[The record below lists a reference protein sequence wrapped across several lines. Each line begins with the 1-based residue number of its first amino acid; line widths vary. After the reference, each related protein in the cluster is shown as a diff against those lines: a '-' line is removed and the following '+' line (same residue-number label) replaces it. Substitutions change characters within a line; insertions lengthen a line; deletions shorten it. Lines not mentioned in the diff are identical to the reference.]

1 MREKI
6 LTNDG
11 SFSLYDTLLNESYHS
26 KNGAF
31 SESIHVYINNGLKYW
46 QKNNPKIKI
55 CRIFELGFGTG
66 LNTLLTKRY
75 AEEHNL
81 HVKYFSIEKFP
92 LSNIEIELVKPEKL
106 SSSERYI
113 YTSNWDNEIKL
124 SSLFSINKIHA
135 DFFEY
140 NFTENYDVIF
150 YDAFAFHAQPTMWN
164 YKTLKKSIDVLN
176 KKGVWVTYCSKGDV
190 RRSLELMD
198 VNVKKISGFS
208 GKREMLRAIKN

>member
-6 LTNDG
+6 ITNDG

-46 QKNNPKIKI
+46 QKNNPKRKI

-66 LNTLLTKRY
+66 LNALLTKRY
-75 AEEHNL
+75 TEEHNL

-92 LSNIEIELVKPEKL
+92 LSNIEIELVKPKKL
-106 SSSERYI
+106 SSSEIYI
-113 YTSNWDNEIKL
+113 YNSNWDNEIKL
-124 SSLFSINKIHA
+124 SSLFSIHKIHA

-150 YDAFAFHAQPTMWN
+150 YDAFAFHAQPIMWN

-190 RRSLELMD
+190 RRSLELLD